1 MITVTLSFH
10 ENTIADLVKAA
21 ISQGLDFNKYVE
33 MRLNADLDQAIE
45 KEPESSA
52 SVSLDVEEIAKD
64 VFQEALHHPAE
75 KPYLVEKIYGRLNK
89 GEWSRFD
96 RGVRIMI
103 GKAFKRL
110 VDVQLAGGTQL
121 DHGYQMKVRFL
132 KKTPQNQALY
142 QTERVG

>member
-10 ENTIADLVKAA
+10 ENTLVDLVKAA
-21 ISQGLDFNKYVE
+21 TSQGLDFNKYVE
-33 MRLNADLDQAIE
+33 MRLNADLDQAVE
-45 KEPESSA
+45 EEPESSA
-52 SVSLDVEEIAKD
+52 SASLDVEEIAKD
-64 VFQEALHHPAE
+64 VFQEALHYPAE
-75 KPYLVEKIYGRLNK
+75 KSYLVEKIYSRLNK
-89 GEWSRFD
+89 GEWGRFD

-110 VDVQLAGGTQL
+110 VDAQLAGGTHL
-121 DHGYQMKVRFL
+121 DHGYQMRVRFL